1 MNIQKRY
8 IYSALLTGGVFII
21 IYAILDF
28 YLWISL
34 LISVFVYIA
43 GIFIFKSKD
52 IRIYD
57 EKALSRYNFD
67 LSRLNAYKD
76 QVKDKFIKEKIIN
89 IVDICQKLIKYLN
102 TKPRNATPIYNS
114 LDYYLKFAV
123 DRVIEYM
130 KVENIKEKS
139 FTENKLLLKMNVYLK
154 EIETECNNLYKEVL
168 KSKDKQI
175 NYEMKKFE
183 LFNDIDEGSD
193 KDA

>member
-34 LISVFVYIA
+34 LISIFVYIA

-57 EKALSRYNFD
+57 EKALSRYNYD

-76 QVKDKFIKEKIIN
+76 QIKDKFIKEKIIN
-89 IVDICQKLIKYLN
+89 IVDVCQKLIKYLN

-154 EIETECNNLYKEVL
+154 EIEIECNNLYKEVL
-168 KSKDKQI
+168 HSKDKQI

-193 KDA
+193 EDV

>member
-34 LISVFVYIA
+34 LISIFVYIA

-57 EKALSRYNFD
+57 EKALSRYNYD

-76 QVKDKFIKEKIIN
+76 QIKDKFIKEKIIN
-89 IVDICQKLIKYLN
+89 IVDVCQKLIKYLN

-130 KVENIKEKS
+130 KVENVKEKS

-154 EIETECNNLYKEVL
+154 EIEIECNNLYKEVL
-168 KSKDKQI
+168 HSKDKQI

-193 KDA
+193 EDV